1 MGGSENK
8 FYTLTFI
15 KYFII
20 IYVMEKKLNT
30 KQIKYF
36 NPLNDYFIRYL
47 FTDKGS
53 SETILLDFI
62 NSIMINAN
70 MKTFHSVE
78 ILTPFNLKKN
88 RNLKETIVD
97 VKCITQNGSVVIIEI
112 QLQGNSRFPER
123 ILYYWAANY
132 SKLLKHGERYDELTP
147 VISINLLNFN
157 LDKTKNIHSCYML
170 YEMNNKK
177 LLTDHLQ
184 IHIIELKKFRKNVLS
199 KDLNYW
205 LKIFTSKNLEASM
218 SEIVKEKPIMEE
230 VQKKYNN
237 FVKSKL
243 MMMEYEKKE
252 AYLYGNQI
260 MLDEERKLGREE
272 GIKEGI
278 EQGIEKG
285 KEEGIKETQISMA
298 KNMKNK
304 NIDISLISELTGL
317 SIEEIEKL

>member
-1 MGGSENK
+1 M
-8 FYTLTFI
+8 
-15 KYFII
+15 
-20 IYVMEKKLNT
+20 KKNINT

-70 MKTFHSVE
+70 MKTFRSLE

-88 RNLKETIVD
+88 KNLKETIVD

-237 FVKSKL
+237 FLKSRL

-260 MLDEERKLGREE
+260 MLDEERRLGIEE
-272 GIKEGI
+272 GIKKGKEEGIREGKEEGIREGI

-285 KEEGIKETQISMA
+285 IEKEKYSLA
-298 KNMKNK
+298 RNMKNK
-304 NIDISLISELTGL
+304 NMDLNLISELTGL
-317 SIEEIEKL
+317 SIEEIKKL

>member
-1 MGGSENK
+1 MKN
-8 FYTLTFI
+8 
-15 KYFII
+15 
-20 IYVMEKKLNT
+20 KLNT

-53 SETILLDFI
+53 SESILLDFI

-70 MKTFHSVE
+70 MKTFRSVE

-88 RNLKETIVD
+88 KNLKETIVD

-205 LKIFTSKNLEASM
+205 LKIFTSKNLEVSM

-237 FVKSKL
+237 FVKSRL

-260 MLDEERKLGREE
+260 MLDEERRLGIEE

-278 EQGIEKG
+278 EQGIEQGEINKA
-285 KEEGIKETQISMA
+285 KSIALKL
-298 KNMKNK
+298 KNMNMDNK
-304 NIDISLISELTGL
+304 EIKKITGL
-317 SIEEIEKL
+317 SLEDIEKL

>member
-1 MGGSENK
+1 MEN
-8 FYTLTFI
+8 
-15 KYFII
+15 
-20 IYVMEKKLNT
+20 KLNT

-53 SETILLDFI
+53 SESILLDFI

-70 MKTFHSVE
+70 MKTFRSVE

-88 RNLKETIVD
+88 KNLKETIVD

-205 LKIFTSKNLEASM
+205 LKIFTSKNLEVSM

-237 FVKSKL
+237 FVKSRL

-260 MLDEERKLGREE
+260 MLDEERRLGIEEGIKKGKEEGIKE

-278 EQGIEKG
+278 EQGIEQGEINKA
-285 KEEGIKETQISMA
+285 KSIALKL
-298 KNMKNK
+298 KNMNMDNK
-304 NIDISLISELTGL
+304 EITKITGL
-317 SIEEIEKL
+317 SLEDIEKI

>member
-1 MGGSENK
+1 MRNK
-8 FYTLTFI
+8 F
-15 KYFII
+15 
-20 IYVMEKKLNT
+20 NT

-70 MKTFHSVE
+70 MKTFRSVE

-88 RNLKETIVD
+88 KNLKETIVD

-237 FVKSKL
+237 FVKSRL

-260 MLDEERKLGREE
+260 MLDEERKLGKEE

-278 EQGIEKG
+278 
-285 KEEGIKETQISMA
+285 KENQILTA
-298 KNMKNK
+298 RNMKK
-304 NIDISLISELTGL
+304 ENIDISVISKVTGL
-317 SIEEIEKL
+317 SIEEVEKL

>member
-1 MGGSENK
+1 
-8 FYTLTFI
+8 
-15 KYFII
+15 
-20 IYVMEKKLNT
+20 MEKKLNT

-53 SETILLDFI
+53 SESILLDFI

-70 MKTFHSVE
+70 MKTFRSVE

-157 LDKTKNIHSCYML
+157 LDKSKNIHSCYML

-184 IHIIELKKFRKNVLS
+184 IHIIELKKFKKNILT
-199 KDLNYW
+199 KDLNCW
-205 LKIFTSKNLEASM
+205 LKMFTSKNLEASM

-260 MLDEERKLGREE
+260 MLDEERRLGREE
-272 GIKEGI
+272 GR
-278 EQGIEKG
+278 
-285 KEEGIKETQISMA
+285 EEGE
-298 KNMKNK
+298 KNK
-304 NIDISLISELTGL
+304 AISIAKSLKKAGLDSKFISENTGL
-317 SIEEIEKL
+317 SIEEIKNL

>member
-1 MGGSENK
+1 
-8 FYTLTFI
+8 
-15 KYFII
+15 
-20 IYVMEKKLNT
+20 MEKKSNI

-53 SETILLDFI
+53 SEGILLDFI

-70 MKTFHSVE
+70 MKTFRSVE
-78 ILTPFNLKKN
+78 ILTPSPKAGSRLNLKKN
-88 RNLKETIVD
+88 RNLKETIAPKVGRRLD
-97 VKCITQNGSVVIIEI
+97 FKCITQNGSVVIIKI

-123 ILYYWAANY
+123 ILYYWASNY
-132 SKLLKHGERYDELTP
+132 SKLLKHGEKYDELTP

-157 LDKTKNIHSCYML
+157 LDKSKNIHSCYML

-184 IHIIELKKFRKNVLS
+184 IHIIELKKFKKNILT
-199 KDLNYW
+199 KDLNCW
-205 LKIFTSKNLEASM
+205 LKMFTSKNLEASM

-260 MLDEERKLGREE
+260 MLDEERRL
-272 GIKEGI
+272 GI
-278 EQGIEKG
+278 EQGIK
-285 KEEGIKETQISMA
+285 KEQINIAREMKKENMDIK
-298 KNMKNK
+298 
-304 NIDISLISELTGL
+304 LIKKLTGL
-317 SIEEIEKL
+317 SIEEIENL

>member
-1 MGGSENK
+1 MR
-8 FYTLTFI
+8 
-15 KYFII
+15 
-20 IYVMEKKLNT
+20 KKINAVKT
-30 KQIKYF
+30 F

-53 SETILLDFI
+53 SEGILLDFI

-70 MKTFHSVE
+70 MKTFRSVE
-78 ILTPFNLKKN
+78 ILTPSPKAGSRLNLKKN

-184 IHIIELKKFRKNVLS
+184 IHIIELKKFKKNILT
-199 KDLNYW
+199 KDLNCW
-205 LKIFTSKNLEASM
+205 LKMFTSKNLEASM

-260 MLDEERKLGREE
+260 MLDEERRLGIEE
-272 GIKEGI
+272 GIKKGI
-278 EQGIEKG
+278 EQGMEKG
-285 KEEGIKETQISMA
+285 IEQGKREQQISIA
-298 KNMKNK
+298 KSLKNAG
-304 NIDISLISELTGL
+304 IDIKIISENTGL
-317 SIEEIEKL
+317 SIEEIKNLWASSKFIYYT

>member
-1 MGGSENK
+1 
-8 FYTLTFI
+8 
-15 KYFII
+15 
-20 IYVMEKKLNT
+20 MEKKLNT

-53 SETILLDFI
+53 SESILLDFI

-70 MKTFHSVE
+70 MKTFRSVE

-184 IHIIELKKFRKNVLS
+184 IHIIELKKFKKNILT
-199 KDLNYW
+199 KDLNCW
-205 LKIFTSKNLEASM
+205 LKMFTSKNLEASM

-260 MLDEERKLGREE
+260 MLDEERRLGREE
-272 GIKEGI
+272 GE
-278 EQGIEKG
+278 
-285 KEEGIKETQISMA
+285 
-298 KNMKNK
+298 KNK
-304 NIDISLISELTGL
+304 AISIAKSLKKAGLDSKFISENTGL
-317 SIEEIEKL
+317 SIEEIKKL

>member
-1 MGGSENK
+1 MG
-8 FYTLTFI
+8 
-15 KYFII
+15 
-20 IYVMEKKLNT
+20 KKINT

-53 SETILLDFI
+53 SESILLDFI

-70 MKTFHSVE
+70 MKTFRSVE

-123 ILYYWAANY
+123 ILYYWSVNY

-184 IHIIELKKFRKNVLS
+184 IHIIELKKFKKNTLS

-260 MLDEERKLGREE
+260 MLDEERRLGIEE
-272 GIKEGI
+272 GIKKGKEEGIREGI

-285 KEEGIKETQISMA
+285 IEQEKYSLA
-298 KNMKNK
+298 KNMKNRNMDI
-304 NIDISLISELTGL
+304 NIISELTGL
-317 SIEEIEKL
+317 SMEEIKKL

>member
-1 MGGSENK
+1 MR
-8 FYTLTFI
+8 
-15 KYFII
+15 
-20 IYVMEKKLNT
+20 EKLSNVKT
-30 KQIKYF
+30 F

-53 SETILLDFI
+53 SESILLDFI
-62 NSIMINAN
+62 NSIMLNAN
-70 MKTFHSVE
+70 MKTFRSVE

-184 IHIIELKKFRKNVLS
+184 IHIIELKKFKKNILT
-199 KDLNYW
+199 KDLNCW
-205 LKIFTSKNLEASM
+205 LKMFTSKNLEASM

-252 AYLYGNQI
+252 AYLYGSQI
-260 MLDEERKLGREE
+260 MLDEERRLGMEE
-272 GIKEGI
+272 GIK
-278 EQGIEKG
+278 KG
-285 KEEGIKETQISMA
+285 KEEGIKENQILTA
-298 KNMKNK
+298 KNMKK
-304 NIDISLISELTGL
+304 ENIDINIINKITGL
-317 SIEEIEKL
+317 SIKEIEEL

>member
-1 MGGSENK
+1 MKNK
-8 FYTLTFI
+8 F
-15 KYFII
+15 
-20 IYVMEKKLNT
+20 NT

-70 MKTFHSVE
+70 MKTFRSVE

-88 RNLKETIVD
+88 KNLKETIVD

-184 IHIIELKKFRKNVLS
+184 IHIIELKKFKKNALS

-205 LKIFTSKNLEASM
+205 LKIFTSKNLEVSM

-237 FVKSKL
+237 FVKSRL

-260 MLDEERKLGREE
+260 MLDEERKLGKEE

-278 EQGIEKG
+278 
-285 KEEGIKETQISMA
+285 KENQILTA
-298 KNMKNK
+298 RNMKK
-304 NIDISLISELTGL
+304 ENIDISVISKVTGL
-317 SIEEIEKL
+317 SIEKVEKL

>member
-1 MGGSENK
+1 M
-8 FYTLTFI
+8 
-15 KYFII
+15 
-20 IYVMEKKLNT
+20 
-30 KQIKYF
+30 
-36 NPLNDYFIRYL
+36 NDYFIRYL

-70 MKTFHSVE
+70 MKTFRSVE

-88 RNLKETIVD
+88 KNLKETIVD

-112 QLQGNSRFPER
+112 QLQGNSRFPEL

-170 YEMNNKK
+170 YEMNNRK

-237 FVKSKL
+237 FVKSRL

-260 MLDEERKLGREE
+260 MLDEERRLGKEE
-272 GIKEGI
+272 GIKEGM
-278 EQGIEKG
+278 EKG
-285 KEEGIKETQISMA
+285 KEEGIKENQILTA

-304 NIDISLISELTGL
+304 NMDINLISELTGL
-317 SIEEIEKL
+317 SIEEVEKL